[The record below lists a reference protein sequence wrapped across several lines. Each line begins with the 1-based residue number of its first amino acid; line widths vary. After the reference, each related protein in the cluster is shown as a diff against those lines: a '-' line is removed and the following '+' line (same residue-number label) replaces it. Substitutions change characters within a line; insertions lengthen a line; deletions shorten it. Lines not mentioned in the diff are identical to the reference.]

1 MVVALK
7 SIRYFHCWI
16 FSLVLVGVLFCVG
29 PNTMTKI
36 WALLIHFKQ
45 MGVVVVV
52 VVVLAHV
59 LALWQDELDVFNINT
74 FSEQLR
80 L

>member
-1 MVVALK
+1 
-7 SIRYFHCWI
+7 
-16 FSLVLVGVLFCVG
+16 
-29 PNTMTKI
+29 
-36 WALLIHFKQ
+36 

-74 FSEQLR
+74 FSVNLES
-80 L
+80 